1 MSMLDTFIMR
11 GEWIDNISTL
21 PAEIQDKVLAD
32 IVRFGTGRPTLY
44 DNDPIVFS
52 LVNGYK
58 GSMVNTT
65 NDYKKKIEMSKS
77 AGRKKKIDDKQ
88 IYELA
93 KAGKTAQEVA
103 DSYLTDSSMSGSF
116 EISEYTNTETH
127 FDCDYVLYPE
137 N

>member
-58 GSMVNTT
+58 GSMVNNT
-65 NDYKKKIEMSKS
+65 NDYKNENGGYS
-77 AGRKKKIDDKQ
+77 
-88 IYELA
+88 
-93 KAGKTAQEVA
+93 
-103 DSYLTDSSMSGSF
+103 
-116 EISEYTNTETH
+116 YTNYYNWGY
-127 FDCDYVLYPE
+127 FRNNV
-137 N
+137 

>member
-32 IVRFGTGRPTLY
+32 IVRFGTGRATLY

-88 IYELA
+88 IYDLA

-103 DSYLTDSSMSGSF
+103 DALG
-116 EISEYTNTETH
+116 ISKSAVDKSDGWRNRKNEE
-127 FDCDYVLYPE
+127 FVF
-137 N
+137 